1 MQKFFN
7 VGILYA
13 YSCGK
18 PRCYTILRY
27 MKHISKRQN
36 KAIHQ
41 RMITSYTSTLISV
54 ALVLFVLSL
63 IGLLLTS
70 ERTLSNHIKEKVGFT
85 LFLKSDVR
93 EADMFE
99 LRKKIDAMDMV
110 KSTEYISAEEAS
122 NRLAETLGQ
131 NYIDLAEGNPIP
143 PSLEVHFYADYA
155 TPENFVLIEQ
165 QFKNNELVDSI
176 HYDRS
181 HIKTLNTNIK
191 RISLFLLALSALLFI
206 VSVVLIH
213 NTIRLSIYSKRFLIK
228 TMQLVGATNHYIRSP
243 FLLRGAFQGF
253 LSGLIAVALTTGVL
267 YLLQTEAYEI
277 IKYLDFELLG
287 IVFLAVI
294 LIGMFLTFVAT
305 FFALN
310 KFLKKTKDE
319 LYFI

>member
-1 MQKFFN
+1 MRRNTK
-7 VGILYA
+7 
-13 YSCGK
+13 K
-18 PRCYTILRY
+18 
-27 MKHISKRQN
+27 QN
-36 KAIHQ
+36 KVIRQ
-41 RMITSYTSTLISV
+41 RMFTSYTSTLISV

-70 ERTLSNHIKEKVGFT
+70 ERALSNHVKEKIGFT

-93 EADMFE
+93 DADMFE
-99 LRKKIDAMDMV
+99 LRKSVDAMEMV
-110 KSTEYISAEEAS
+110 KQTEFVSAEEAS
-122 NRLAETLGQ
+122 ARLAATLGQ
-131 NYIDLAEGNPIP
+131 NYVDLAEGNPIP
-143 PSLEVHFYADYA
+143 PSLEVHFYAEYA

-181 HIKTLNTNIK
+181 HIQTLNSNIK
-191 RISLFLLALSALLFI
+191 KISWFLFALSVLLFG

-253 LSGLIAVALTTGVL
+253 LSGLIAVALTVGIL
-267 YLLQTEAYEI
+267 YFLQAGSYEI
-277 IKYLDFELLG
+277 IKFLDFELLG
-287 IVFLAVI
+287 VVFLAVI
-294 LIGMFLTFVAT
+294 LIGMFLTFIAT

-310 KFLKKTKDE
+310 KFLKINKDE
-319 LYFI
+319 LYII